1 MITQYALI
9 LSIALQFVA
18 VIIVVSLIK
27 ATKFN
32 SGWIL
37 LSIGLFVMAVRRAIE
52 YFSFLDKELTSVVL
66 LFNSWLEVFI
76 SLLMLIGLFYVK
88 KELNYMFKLEETLA
102 ASAD

>member
-9 LSIALQFVA
+9 ISIALQFVA

-52 YFSFLDKELTSVVL
+52 YFSFLDKELTNVVL

-88 KELNYMFKLEETLA
+88 KVLNYMFKLEETLA

>member
-1 MITQYALI
+1 MSTQYALI

-52 YFSFLDKELTSVVL
+52 YFSFLDKELTNVVL

-88 KELNYMFKLEETLA
+88 KVLNYMFKLEETLA

>member
-52 YFSFLDKELTSVVL
+52 YFSFLDKELTNVVL

-88 KELNYMFKLEETLA
+88 KVLNYMFKLEETLA

>member
-9 LSIALQFVA
+9 ISIALQFVA
-18 VIIVVSLIK
+18 VIIIVSLIK

-52 YFSFLDKELTSVVL
+52 YFSFLDKELTNVVL

-88 KELNYMFKLEETLA
+88 KVLNYMFKLEETLA